1 MVLGEEYSSLSY
13 IGGCLGGLTHLS
25 FICHKTIGG
34 VKTGRV
40 MVIYK
45 DRSKLDIY
53 FLRVKPFLRTLAPH
67 PKPQRHS
74 IALPCIFPIDKP
86 F

>member
-1 MVLGEEYSSLSY
+1 MVLGAEYSSLSY

-34 VKTGRV
+34 VKTGRG

-45 DRSKLDIY
+45 ECKYLTIY
-53 FLRVKPFLRTLAPH
+53 ILPMKPFLRILTPPPETERL
-67 PKPQRHS
+67 
-74 IALPCIFPIDKP
+74 LLT
-86 F
+86 